1 MSSLTVGLHFLAFDG
16 CKGRPVLFFAF
27 TIPSQIANIG
37 NAILLWPLG
46 FWIGFFQQV
55 SERFRERQRRGWKAC
70 RKSRIPLKDSEI
82 GGTRAHNS
90 QHPRQLLIPDTKIWP
105 ESSTGAHFPGCRIS
119 FPYSKICWR
128 FGRGY
133 GARNDGQVNLQFQM
147 KLKYN
152 KNVTQV
158 FDLKTGYCLHFTASP
173 RCIDTLIL
181 KVKTICKLG
190 DTFLNIFFL
199 VADTQNCR

>member
-1 MSSLTVGLHFLAFDG
+1 MAAKVD
-16 CKGRPVLFFAF
+16 RFF
-27 TIPSQIANIG
+27 PLLSQFHRKLQ
-37 NAILLWPLG
+37 ILEMLYCCDLLG

-55 SERFRERQRRGWKAC
+55 SERFRERQRGGWKAC
-70 RKSRIPLKDSEI
+70 RKSRIPFKDSKI

-128 FGRGY
+128 FGRGTGY

-173 RCIDTLIL
+173 RCID
-181 KVKTICKLG
+181 VAGICRNAWI
-190 DTFLNIFFL
+190 FLNCLGI
-199 VADTQNCR
+199 CRKWYLFQC